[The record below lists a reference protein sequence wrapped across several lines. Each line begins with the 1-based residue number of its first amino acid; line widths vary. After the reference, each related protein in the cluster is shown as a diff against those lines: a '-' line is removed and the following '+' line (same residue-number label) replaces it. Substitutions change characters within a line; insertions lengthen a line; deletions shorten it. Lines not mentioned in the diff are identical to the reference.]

1 MTCKNCKMFSIIIK
15 NELCYYCVDKQHMDQ
30 DVASVYNMTISRL
43 KKDNEKLRE
52 ENERLHRILKGI
64 QEFFTIS
71 KFK

>member
-1 MTCKNCKMFSIIIK
+1 
-15 NELCYYCVDKQHMDQ
+15 MDQ

>member
-1 MTCKNCKMFSIIIK
+1 
-15 NELCYYCVDKQHMDQ
+15 MDQ

-52 ENERLHRILKGI
+52 ENERLHRILKQI